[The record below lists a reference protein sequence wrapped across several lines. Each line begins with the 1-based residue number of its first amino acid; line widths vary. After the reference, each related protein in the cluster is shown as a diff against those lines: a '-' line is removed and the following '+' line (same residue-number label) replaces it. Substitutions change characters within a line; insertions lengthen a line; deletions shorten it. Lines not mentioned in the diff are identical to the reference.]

1 MDDSSTKIT
10 RNRII
15 MALVALFIIIVAF
28 ALFLQANQHRIEDQ
42 NADYLAGST
51 QQTARRIDDLLTNAS
66 TNIATVA
73 GVYQDSLTA
82 PHFNP
87 EDLSSLVGRTP
98 FDYLLFVAPDG
109 TCYDSLGREGNASS
123 QEYYLE
129 GMRGKTGICSV
140 FGTVFPNSENG
151 ESGNALAFY
160 SPLYYDGEQIGLLVG
175 AYTENTITDVMATY
189 FFGEQTTT
197 YLCDRDGNILA
208 RASVFPVK
216 VEDIFELYAE
226 ASNDITKDELKQAFE
241 EGQSVSFAY
250 NSSSGAGTAYVM
262 KLPSFDWVILRT
274 FPASITD
281 RMVGN
286 ANQAGVLLLAG
297 IVVAFLI
304 FIISLILQSR
314 RQREQLLLEKHQSDR
329 IVDASLNLFKR
340 FVVIDLT
347 DNTYLYVKNETVSK
361 GLSPKGAFSDL
372 KAYWTERAC
381 DESSMAAI
389 AEIYSKENL
398 ERELTT
404 DVPFVQAEYR
414 VKNDEGGQEWIQS
427 SVLCLERDGLGRP
440 TAVLFAAQDVTE
452 IKQREQTIR
461 EALEE
466 AYQAA
471 DQASRAKSDFLNS
484 MSHDIRTPMNSIM
497 GLTAIASMHIEDTE
511 RVKDCLG
518 KITLAS
524 RHLLGLINEVLD
536 MAKIESGNI
545 GLSEEDFD
553 LSESVE
559 SLLSIITPQV
569 NAKHQNLK
577 VDIADIEHE
586 HVVGDPMR
594 LQQVFVNI
602 MGNSIKFTPEGG
614 TVSLHIREL
623 SSRLPGTACYEFVF
637 EDTGC
642 GMSEEFVKRVFEPFS
657 RANDSRVTKVEGT
670 GLGMSIVKNV
680 VSLMNGTIDVK
691 STLGEGTTFTVIVQL
706 KLQDRHHEDV
716 EDLVDLRV
724 LVADDELATCESAV
738 DMLNSLGMKA
748 EYVLS
753 GDEACERV
761 KTAHEQGLDY
771 NVIILDWKMPG
782 KSGLEAARI
791 IRSIVP
797 EGLPIIILSAY
808 DWSAIEQEARQVGI
822 DAFISKPLFRSRLV
836 STLQDLLSDYVSEEQ
851 ISDSK
856 SLELCAYEGY
866 RILLTEDN
874 ELAAAIAQDILGMT
888 GAEVD
893 HAENGKR
900 ALDMMLEHDPGYY
913 DMIFMDIQM
922 PIMNGYEAAHA
933 IRSAAQDGRADLA
946 EIPIVALT
954 ADAFTEDMQK
964 AKDAGMNDHMS
975 KPLEIPVLI
984 KMLNTWMPPRAE

>member
-1 MDDSSTKIT
+1 
-10 RNRII
+10 
-15 MALVALFIIIVAF
+15 
-28 ALFLQANQHRIEDQ
+28 
-42 NADYLAGST
+42 
-51 QQTARRIDDLLTNAS
+51 
-66 TNIATVA
+66 
-73 GVYQDSLTA
+73 
-82 PHFNP
+82 
-87 EDLSSLVGRTP
+87 
-98 FDYLLFVAPDG
+98 
-109 TCYDSLGREGNASS
+109 
-123 QEYYLE
+123 
-129 GMRGKTGICSV
+129 
-140 FGTVFPNSENG
+140 
-151 ESGNALAFY
+151 
-160 SPLYYDGEQIGLLVG
+160 
-175 AYTENTITDVMATY
+175 
-189 FFGEQTTT
+189 
-197 YLCDRDGNILA
+197 
-208 RASVFPVK
+208 
-216 VEDIFELYAE
+216 
-226 ASNDITKDELKQAFE
+226 
-241 EGQSVSFAY
+241 
-250 NSSSGAGTAYVM
+250 
-262 KLPSFDWVILRT
+262 
-274 FPASITD
+274 
-281 RMVGN
+281 
-286 ANQAGVLLLAG
+286 
-297 IVVAFLI
+297 
-304 FIISLILQSR
+304 
-314 RQREQLLLEKHQSDR
+314 
-329 IVDASLNLFKR
+329 
-340 FVVIDLT
+340 
-347 DNTYLYVKNETVSK
+347 
-361 GLSPKGAFSDL
+361 
-372 KAYWTERAC
+372 
-381 DESSMAAI
+381 
-389 AEIYSKENL
+389 
-398 ERELTT
+398 
-404 DVPFVQAEYR
+404 
-414 VKNDEGGQEWIQS
+414 
-427 SVLCLERDGLGRP
+427 
-440 TAVLFAAQDVTE
+440 
-452 IKQREQTIR
+452 
-461 EALEE
+461 
-466 AYQAA
+466 
-471 DQASRAKSDFLNS
+471 
-484 MSHDIRTPMNSIM
+484 
-497 GLTAIASMHIEDTE
+497 
-511 RVKDCLG
+511 
-518 KITLAS
+518 
-524 RHLLGLINEVLD
+524 
-536 MAKIESGNI
+536 
-545 GLSEEDFD
+545 
-553 LSESVE
+553 
-559 SLLSIITPQV
+559 
-569 NAKHQNLK
+569 
-577 VDIADIEHE
+577 
-586 HVVGDPMR
+586 
-594 LQQVFVNI
+594 
-602 MGNSIKFTPEGG
+602 
-614 TVSLHIREL
+614 
-623 SSRLPGTACYEFVF
+623 
-637 EDTGC
+637 
-642 GMSEEFVKRVFEPFS
+642 MSEEFVKRVFEPFS